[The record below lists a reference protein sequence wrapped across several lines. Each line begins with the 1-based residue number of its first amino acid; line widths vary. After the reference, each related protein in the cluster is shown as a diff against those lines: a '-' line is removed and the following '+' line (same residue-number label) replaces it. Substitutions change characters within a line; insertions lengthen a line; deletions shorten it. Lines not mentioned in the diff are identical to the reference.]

1 MALRTPFFPVAVPL
15 SRSARVY
22 DDGGDD
28 GDDDDVKDSGLWADD
43 DGVGSPDDLENTPRP
58 LGVESE
64 SAADRAAARDLAG
77 FLAVAAALGAP
88 DSLAR
93 ASEGFSHIVRLPSAS
108 TITESDYSSDVADST
123 DGVHSDEE
131 SAAASDDGGSESDDD
146 DDSMQRLLAF
156 ANRGRAS
163 GSSLPTALAQLAR
176 AVDTAD
182 EVDEDAAK
190 NFISGVAGVIR
201 EERKVQQAV
210 SEILQDSLDTAPL
223 AVPAEDGNAPP
234 EPEMTEAQR
243 ALQRSLARIV
253 AFRRVGAKR
262 LDSTLGYTPEKL
274 KEKRAPEKSLR
285 HHLLRYL
292 CERDISVECSHYGMS
307 FKEPETLHVDP
318 DVIFFGDAGV
328 AEMGVVGDKVH
339 VVYF

>member
-15 SRSARVY
+15 SRSPRVY
-22 DDGGDD
+22 EDGC
-28 GDDDDVKDSGLWADD
+28 DDDVKDRSLWADD
-43 DGVGSPDDLENTPRP
+43 GCPSLDSDENTSRP
-58 LGVESE
+58 LAVE
-64 SAADRAAARDLAG
+64 SAAAREAARDLEG

-88 DSLAR
+88 YTRAR

-108 TITESDYSSDVADST
+108 TITDSDYSSDVADST
-123 DGVHSDEE
+123 DSVHSDEE
-131 SAAASDDGGSESDDD
+131 SAAATDDDDNDGTD
-146 DDSMQRLLAF
+146 DDSMQRFLAF

-163 GSSLPTALAQLAR
+163 GSSLPAALAQLAR

-182 EVDEDAAK
+182 DVDEDSAK
-190 NFISGVAGVIR
+190 HFISGVAGVIR

-210 SEILQDSLDTAPL
+210 SVILQDSLDSAPP
-223 AVPAEDGNAPP
+223 AVPESTWHAAVNAS
-234 EPEMTEAQR
+234 PEMVEEQR
-243 ALQRSLARIV
+243 ALQRSLARLV
-253 AFRRVGAKR
+253 AFRRVGAQR

-285 HHLLRYL
+285 HQLLHYL
-292 CERDISVECSHYGMS
+292 CERDISVECSYYGMS
-307 FKEPETLHVDP
+307 FKEPEALHVDA
-318 DVIFFGDAGV
+318 DVVFFGDAGV